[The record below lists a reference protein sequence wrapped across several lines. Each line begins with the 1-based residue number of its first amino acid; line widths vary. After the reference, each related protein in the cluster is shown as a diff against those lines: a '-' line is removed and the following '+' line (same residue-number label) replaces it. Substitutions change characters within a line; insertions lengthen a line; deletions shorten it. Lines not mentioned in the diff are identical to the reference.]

1 MTCKEIGDAFDDIL
15 DADKNG
21 SIWLILP
28 DIPIIE
34 VPDMNGAMLLPSAL
48 YSKVAGV
55 LKPGVKH
62 INAFYVLYVIIVLS
76 FLVFLFIMS
85 TIF

>member
-1 MTCKEIGDAFDDIL
+1 MTCKEIGDAFEDIL

-34 VPDMNGAMLLPSAL
+34 VPDMNGAMLFPSAF
-48 YSKVAGV
+48 YSKVAGF
-55 LKPGVKH
+55 LKPNMKH
-62 INAFYVLYVIIVLS
+62 VNAFYVLYVIIVLS
-76 FLVFLFIMS
+76 FLVFLFLMS
-85 TIF
+85 ILF